1 MLAWVIRQLIFVQV
15 TDDCQGC
22 QSANLSKFEV
32 RIHSPHSL
40 PPDRTG
46 PAHPAPAAQP
56 PTRLPL
62 FRRPKCGNASILC
75 FGKLDYSVY
84 IIVTFCHSLLSFVR
98 WSPFVRSTFAR
109 CFRQRYVRNFLQPLR
124 CYDVM
129 TIFRPH
135 ADVTELGI
143 ANADVCAES
152 VKNSELY
159 LRR

>member
-1 MLAWVIRQLIFVQV
+1 M
-15 TDDCQGC
+15 TDL
-22 QSANLSKFEV
+22 SNLKSSKAESSQKADIIDS
-32 RIHSPHSL
+32 RWQ
-40 PPDRTG
+40 R
-46 PAHPAPAAQP
+46 AHPAAAAQP